1 MKIQLRHISKYLILS
16 AAIITSVYLL
26 MLGYYNVL
34 SLDDYGCVADVDHTS
49 VFGYVQNM
57 YMTWQGRWSAFFVDA
72 IYYKIWGHASDL
84 VTFTLFQLTIG
95 YVTVYVLLKKLFSL
109 QHNVVVASVS
119 VLFVNLS
126 IFALQEISTF
136 YWLCCPHYILCVWAF
151 IWLYYLLF
159 LVEYP
164 KWWHSV
170 CIIFI
175 SLYLSGIAETI
186 TPLVIMIL
194 GFKWLYNIVIAKR
207 YNMFR
212 YTQDRYLTYSLIVLC
227 AGLLVMVLAP
237 GNATRINQ
245 MSSNS
250 MIGNFVLSTFCIKWC
265 KATIILGL
273 RFISKSLYYISIT
286 IIAAWMGYAL
296 RNNSKLADI
305 ALDWRK
311 AIYVTLAL
319 VAFFAISVAPCVY
332 AMGWY
337 APPRSFS
344 YMSFVFAFYAV
355 WTGFS
360 IGYNTKR
367 PIIVESIA
375 IIVALLL
382 SICSIVWIIREQPA
396 LSAYNAWVKT
406 CQAEISQKVQNGDD
420 TPYVIQ
426 NQSYFAELN
435 TYAKMRT
442 VLNKL
447 RGSSKKCIEYQ
458 YPYMLFEVDEDP
470 TDWKNQ
476 GLNQY
481 YNANFEIIA
490 YEEQ

>member
-1 MKIQLRHISKYLILS
+1 MKIGKLTSYFLCIGG
-16 AAIITSVYLL
+16 ITSTIYLL
-26 MLGYYNVL
+26 LLGRYDVL
-34 SLDDYGCVADVDHTS
+34 TLDDYGCIADVDHIG
-49 VFGYVQNM
+49 VWGYVRSM
-57 YMTWQGRWSAFFVDA
+57 YLHWQGRWSAFFVDA
-72 IYYKIWGHASDL
+72 IYYKIWGHASNL
-84 VTFTLFQLTIG
+84 ITFTLFQLMIG
-95 YVTVYVLLKKLFSL
+95 YATVYLLLKKLFST
-109 QHNVVVASVS
+109 QHNVMLASNS

-126 IFALQEISTF
+126 ILSLQEISTF

-151 IWLYYLLF
+151 MWLCYLLF
-159 LVEYP
+159 LVEQL
-164 KWWHSV
+164 KWWHGLLV
-170 CIIFI
+170 VIL
-175 SLYLSGIAETI
+175 SLYLSGIAETF
-186 TPLVIMIL
+186 TPLVIMVFGL
-194 GFKWLYNIVIAKR
+194 KWLHNMVITKQ
-207 YNMFR
+207 YNMFKS
-212 YTQDRYLTYSLIVLC
+212 TQDRYLTYTLIVLC
-227 AGLLVMVLAP
+227 AGLLAMVLAP
-237 GNATRINQ
+237 GNAARIDQ

-250 MIGNFVLSTFCIKWC
+250 MIGSFVLSTFCIKWC

-319 VAFFAISVAPCVY
+319 LASFAISVAPCVY

-367 PIIVESIA
+367 PIVLERIA

-382 SICSIVWIIREQPA
+382 SVCSTIWIIREQPA
-396 LSAYNAWVKT
+396 LSSYNAWVKK
-406 CQAEISQKVQNGDD
+406 CQTEISQKVQKGDD

-426 NQSYFAELN
+426 NQSYPAELN

-458 YPYMLFEVDEDP
+458 YPYMLFEVDVDP

-481 YNANFEIIA
+481 YNTDFEIIA